1 MPNRLADETSP
12 YLLQHAHNPV
22 DWYAWGAE
30 ALQRARAEDKPILLS
45 VGYSACHWCHVMER
59 ESFENP
65 QIASLMN
72 EHFVNI
78 KVDREERPDI
88 DAIYMQAVQ
97 ALSGRGG
104 WPMTVFLTP
113 DGRPFHG
120 GTYFPPED
128 RHGMPGFPRVL
139 MAIAQA
145 YRERREDV
153 LKAADQLTAHLEPGI
168 PAGARDAAAGNLT
181 PALLDEAA
189 QRLASQFDATNG
201 GFGGAP
207 KFPAAMT
214 LDFLLRH
221 HVRTGNRHSL
231 EMVQISLDK
240 MARGG
245 IYDQLGGGFHRYAV
259 DDIWLVPHFE
269 KMLYD
274 NALLARLYLRAFQV
288 TGNPFYR
295 RIAEETIDY
304 VLREMTHPDGGFYSS
319 QDADSEGEEGKFF
332 TWTTAQLAEVLGAD
346 DARLIAQVYGASD
359 QGNFEHT
366 NVLHRPVAL
375 AEIAGEH
382 DMPEA
387 ELTERVERAR
397 RWLFE
402 AREGRIKPGRDDKV
416 LTAWNGLML
425 RSLAEAAAVL
435 EREDY
440 ARAAVKNAEF
450 LLRELRRGDMV
461 LRTWKDGRV
470 GVHGLGGAH
479 GRAPLP
485 GYLEDYAL
493 LADALLAVYSLT
505 FDGRWL
511 REAIGVARTMVDRFW
526 EDDSGLFY
534 DTAADAERLIVRP
547 RDVLD
552 NATPSGSSV
561 ATGVLLRLAAITG
574 EADDQRRAT
583 SVLSALRDAM
593 ARHPTAFGELLGAL
607 DFYLGPTVEVT
618 VIGAPGSEDTR
629 ALVRNVYGRFRP
641 TALILGRAPDDRG
654 TMALSP
660 LFEGRE
666 PREGRATAYV
676 CVGYTCSP
684 PATEPAELA
693 SLLDE
698 TR

>member
-1 MPNRLADETSP
+1 
-12 YLLQHAHNPV
+12 
-22 DWYAWGAE
+22 
-30 ALQRARAEDKPILLS
+30 
-45 VGYSACHWCHVMER
+45 
-59 ESFENP
+59 
-65 QIASLMN
+65 
-72 EHFVNI
+72 
-78 KVDREERPDI
+78 
-88 DAIYMQAVQ
+88 MQAVQ

-139 MAIAQA
+139 LAIAQA
-145 YRERREDV
+145 YHERREDV

-168 PAGARDAAAGNLT
+168 PAGARDTEAGRLT

-231 EMVQISLDK
+231 EMVAVSLDK

-288 TGNPFYR
+288 TGNPLHR

-332 TWTTAQLAEVLGAD
+332 TWTTAQLAEVLGAG

-382 DMPEA
+382 GLSETDLA
-387 ELTERVERAR
+387 ERVDRAR
-397 RWLFE
+397 RRLLE
-402 AREGRIKPGRDDKV
+402 AREGRIKPGRDDKI

-440 ARAAVKNAEF
+440 ARAAVTSAEF
-450 LLRELRRGDMV
+450 LLRELRDGDKV
-461 LRTWKDGRV
+461 LRTWKDGRA
-470 GVHGLGGAH
+470 GAH
-479 GRAPLP
+479 GRAPLA

-493 LADALLAVYSLT
+493 LADALLTVYSLT

-511 REAIGVARTMVDRFW
+511 REAIGVAAAMVDRFW
-526 EDDSGLFY
+526 ADDPGLFY

-561 ATGVLLRLAAITG
+561 ATGVLLKLAAITG
-574 EADDQRRAT
+574 DADDQRRAE

-593 ARHPTAFGELLGAL
+593 ARHPTAFGELLGDL
-607 DFYLGPTVEVT
+607 DFSLGPTVEIT
-618 VIGAPGSEDTR
+618 VIGAPGTEDTR
-629 ALVRNVYGRFRP
+629 ALVREVYRRFRP
-641 TALILGRAPDDRG
+641 TSLILGRAPDDRDS
-654 TMALSP
+654 MALSP

-666 PREGRATAYV
+666 PRENRPTAYV

-684 PATEPAELA
+684 PTTEPADLA